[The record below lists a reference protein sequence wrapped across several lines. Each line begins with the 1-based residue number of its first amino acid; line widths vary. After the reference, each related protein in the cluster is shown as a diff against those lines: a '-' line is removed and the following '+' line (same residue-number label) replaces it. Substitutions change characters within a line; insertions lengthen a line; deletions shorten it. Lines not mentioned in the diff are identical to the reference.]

1 MACRCAYGRVAPKL
15 DDLRPLGITSTATEP
30 SNPEVLPERFGTPT
44 SSLLALRPEPRPGDD
59 ACYVTAPANGGASN
73 ERPQVKHTKVEE
85 VMTRLFVALK
95 PTDSIHYAAQ
105 RLARNHISGAPV
117 IDHGKAVGVISESDI
132 IRAAFRPRR
141 GLVTNFLEAV
151 ANAGHEDASQRL
163 RATLVSSAM
172 SAPAITARPEMTIQ
186 EAAALT
192 QRHSVKRLPVV
203 DDDGYLI
210 GVISRADLVRDIE
223 KSERALVV
231 VH

>member
-1 MACRCAYGRVAPKL
+1 
-15 DDLRPLGITSTATEP
+15 
-30 SNPEVLPERFGTPT
+30 
-44 SSLLALRPEPRPGDD
+44 
-59 ACYVTAPANGGASN
+59 
-73 ERPQVKHTKVEE
+73 
-85 VMTRLFVALK
+85 MTRLFVALK

-105 RLARNHISGAPV
+105 RLAHNHISGAPV
-117 IDHGKAVGVISESDI
+117 IEHGKVVGVISESDI
-132 IRAAFRPRR
+132 IRAAYRPKR

-151 ANAGHEDASQRL
+151 ANAGHKDASQRL
-163 RATLVSSAM
+163 RATLISSAM

-210 GVISRADLVRDIE
+210 GVISRADLVRVIG

-231 VH
+231 EH